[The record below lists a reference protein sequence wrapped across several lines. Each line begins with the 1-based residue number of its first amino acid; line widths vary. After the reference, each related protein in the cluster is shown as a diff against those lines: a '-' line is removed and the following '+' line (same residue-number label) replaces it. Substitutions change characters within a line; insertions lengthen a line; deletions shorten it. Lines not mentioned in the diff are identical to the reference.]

1 MDNVII
7 TEEDVMNSL
16 NQFTRVPPFLLKIY
30 INHRSN
36 LVRSFR
42 SQIETQQ
49 NQLSDQDLAKIKK
62 LLQMPV
68 GELQDI
74 MNKAYE
80 ETGKRQ
86 LQMLGDPRAKPFIE
100 DNLKELEKI
109 LFNGE

>member
-1 MDNVII
+1 
-7 TEEDVMNSL
+7 
-16 NQFTRVPPFLLKIY
+16 
-30 INHRSN
+30 
-36 LVRSFR
+36 
-42 SQIETQQ
+42 
-49 NQLSDQDLAKIKK
+49 
-62 LLQMPV
+62 MPV